1 MFALLPAECARIF
14 LVAQNDFCLF
24 ADFLRLFLR
33 QDQHVLKLI
42 SNFEKKLFYSLT
54 NKEHKIL
61 EKIKNNTLIMSQYKN
76 IINQIS

>member
-1 MFALLPAECARIF
+1 MNSSEKI
-14 LVAQNDFCLF
+14 
-24 ADFLRLFLR
+24 
-33 QDQHVLKLI
+33 LKLI